1 MIACTNRHRARERAT
16 VQNTIYIRLSFIRY
30 ATTGDAIQSRRLP
43 WKICA
48 HKTNERVWTKEH
60 ASVFRENEWS
70 LRPMLPLARGCT
82 APPSPSLPSFFV
94 LANLCSQRICLLR
107 ACLIIMYAHF
117 RLSLWRHNL
126 CYSALL
132 LCSHA
137 TDGDTIKRVA
147 ARESFVWFGRSV
159 GLTLCSILFVNRFN
173 LILPQAQLINSLSL
187 LFCAYLLDCV
197 GGRLHWFLLWP
208 TATVPHAG
216 CCYFCWIFLL
226 FFFFCYSWTDSM
238 TRIMILHSTTTV
250 LFENRDRECCDIFQ
264 LKWKTNMKR
273 IANWKL
279 FEAEFSR
286 DNLS

>member
-187 LFCAYLLDCV
+187 LFCAYLLDCA

-216 CCYFCWIFLL
+216 CCYFCWILLL
-226 FFFFCYSWTDSM
+226 FF
-238 TRIMILHSTTTV
+238 LL
-250 LFENRDRECCDIFQ
+250 LFMNRQHDPNNDFTLNNNGIIRE
-264 LKWKTNMKR
+264 
-273 IANWKL
+273 
-279 FEAEFSR
+279 SR
-286 DNLS
+286 